1 MTSNGFHTNED
12 AATIIHATPY
22 YNPPSPS
29 LYIHTYTYIYIFSC
43 RLKQLERQ
51 RDHGYN
57 KEEKKGKRGVVNIG
71 FYTVP
76 LLPA

>member
-12 AATIIHATPY
+12 AATIIYATPY
-22 YNPPSPS
+22 YNLPLS
-29 LYIHTYTYIYIFSC
+29 LSLFIHIYIFSC

-51 RDHGYN
+51 RDHAYN
-57 KEEKKGKRGVVNIG
+57 KEGKKGKRGVVNIG